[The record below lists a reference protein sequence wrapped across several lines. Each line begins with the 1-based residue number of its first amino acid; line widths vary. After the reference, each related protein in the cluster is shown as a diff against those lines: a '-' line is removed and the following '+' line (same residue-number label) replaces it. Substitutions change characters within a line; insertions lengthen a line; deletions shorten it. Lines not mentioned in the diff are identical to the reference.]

1 MYYHGTGSENAGR
14 AYTEAPMQH
23 VQRNALRKKC
33 MKSTFTLL
41 EIHTSKTSFSFFVC
55 LSIFHIRVHTH
66 TRTRTHTCSCT
77 FFRHHRSL
85 SLTLFLSIYLSHS
98 PLLSLYLIQKS
109 PMYDLSKY
117 KYFSRILPK
126 SSRLVYRVS
135 YISAFVYS
143 VRKMHINTEVH
154 FDASSATPGSLSHC
168 SFDGDRYPQV
178 PLLPQPA
185 DVSESKP

>member
-1 MYYHGTGSENAGR
+1 VYYHGTGSENAGR
-14 AYTEAPMQH
+14 AYTEASMQH

-41 EIHTSKTSFSFFVC
+41 EIHTSKHFLLFLRLPIY
-55 LSIFHIRVHTH
+55 LSHSHSHIYSR
-66 TRTRTHTCSCT
+66 T

-85 SLTLFLSIYLSHS
+85 SLYIYIFFILFLL
-98 PLLSLYLIQKS
+98 LYLIQKS
-109 PMYDLSKY
+109 SMRDLSKY
-117 KYFSRILPK
+117 NHFSRILLE

-154 FDASSATPGSLSHC
+154 FDASSVTPGNLSHIR
-168 SFDGDRYPQV
+168 SFDGDRYP
-178 PLLPQPA
+178 
-185 DVSESKP
+185 